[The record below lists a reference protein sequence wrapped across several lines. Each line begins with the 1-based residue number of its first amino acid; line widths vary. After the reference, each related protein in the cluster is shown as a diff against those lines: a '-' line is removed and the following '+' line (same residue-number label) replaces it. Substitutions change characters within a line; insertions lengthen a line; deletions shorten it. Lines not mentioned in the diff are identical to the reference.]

1 MRGCG
6 GLDNILTVSSIYPD
20 YQKVRIE
27 VHNVHQ
33 VQAGCAACSLIP
45 DNLPD
50 DRYDVSVGIEE
61 GGGIHQWC
69 IPQNKTAT
77 VGGWLSFR
85 RVGRLALYEYA
96 CLMPAPH
103 LLRW

>member
-1 MRGCG
+1 MCH
-6 GLDNILTVSSIYPD
+6 NH
-20 YQKVRIE
+20 QKVRIE

-33 VQAGCAACSLIP
+33 VHAGCAACSLIP

-69 IPQNKTAT
+69 IPQNKTAK
-77 VGGWLSFR
+77 VGGFR
-85 RVGRLALYEYA
+85 HDGLWFIGKFISSY
-96 CLMPAPH
+96 
-103 LLRW
+103 